1 MSSGLLVQYIANNIE
16 ALILAHERSGVY
28 GNLLEMAKGVIF
40 MGTPHRGANVASWAK
55 FAAQALRALQM
66 GTATNKSLLSDLRK
80 NSKTLA
86 QISQQFVERGSTLRI
101 KTFYEGNKM
110 DYMNCLVFFSLDNR
124 PLEYEFNSVSFR
136 SWIETQR
143 FWVYLQSHHL
153 FRYPQTIGVCASLPL
168 KMSKSISPCGRRW
181 KISWSSLRARNLE
194 VRRQQPS
201 RV

>member
-40 MGTPHRGANVASWAK
+40 MGTPHRGADVASWAK

-66 GTATNKSLLSDLRK
+66 GTATNKSLVSDLRK

-86 QISQQFVERGSTLRI
+86 QISQQFVERGSALRI

-110 DYMNCLVFFSLDNR
+110 DYMKCLVFFSLDNR
-124 PLEYEFNSVSFR
+124 PLEYDFNPVSFR

-143 FWVYLQSHHL
+143 FWVYQQSHHL

-168 KMSKSISPCGRRW
+168 RMSKSISPCGRRW
-181 KISWSSLRARNLE
+181 KISWSS
-194 VRRQQPS
+194 
-201 RV
+201 

>member
-1 MSSGLLVQYIANNIE
+1 MSSGLSVQHLANNIE

-40 MGTPHRGANVASWAK
+40 MGTPHRGANAAAWAN

-66 GTATNKSLLSDLRK
+66 GTATNKSLVSDLRK

-101 KTFYEGNKM
+101 KTFYEGNKI

-124 PLEYEFNSVSFR
+124 PPEYDFNPVSFR
-136 SWIETQR
+136 LWIEIQR
-143 FWVYLQSHHL
+143 FWVYQRSHHL
-153 FRYPQTIGVCASLPL
+153 FRYPQTIGVCVSLPL
-168 KMSKSISPCGRRW
+168 KRSKSISPFGRRW
-181 KISWSSLRARNLE
+181 KNSWSL
-194 VRRQQPS
+194 
-201 RV
+201 